1 MTPGGDRFMLLV
13 LLVALLVLAIIVY
26 RSWPAPVGNP

>member
-1 MTPGGDRFMLLV
+1 MLLV